1 MLLNSIEL
9 SSVLQSKQSAT
20 KATESQ
26 SHIARE
32 SAELLPVVA
41 FCAAL
46 AQHNWFIIWLRRLRD
61 ITAPPQ
67 HHNTHAHPASLSL
80 FLPLA
85 RANEKSICHI
95 WLIIILYALLSI
107 QTRQQHEHILR
118 FLEEQKRHWKR
129 EVCIP
134 STNDCRAKRSH
145 VS

>member
-46 AQHNWFIIWLRRLRD
+46 AQHN
-61 ITAPPQ
+61 
-67 HHNTHAHPASLSL
+67 
-80 FLPLA
+80 
-85 RANEKSICHI
+85 
-95 WLIIILYALLSI
+95 
-107 QTRQQHEHILR
+107 
-118 FLEEQKRHWKR
+118 
-129 EVCIP
+129 
-134 STNDCRAKRSH
+134 
-145 VS
+145 